1 MAIRVILFH
10 EWNIFTI
17 EITMDNSLT
26 KNIDEVLDLV
36 KEFIRLKPL
45 IKVIV
50 PKNLSRLKERL
61 KQLHPGGEAKVFA
74 DYDLFY
80 RIGLLLQSQRE
91 PLTMGDLGEMLKV
104 PLSTA
109 TRMIDW
115 LVESGFVVRLPDPE
129 DRRVVRVSLSR
140 KGQELYQTITDFIRQ
155 RAGQVL
161 RKFSN
166 DEQANLILLVKKLLK
181 ALEEVIR

>member
-1 MAIRVILFH
+1 
-10 EWNIFTI
+10 
-17 EITMDNSLT
+17 MDNPLT
-26 KNIDEVLDLV
+26 KNVDEVLDLV
-36 KEFIRLKPL
+36 RDFIRLKPL
-45 IKVIV
+45 IKVMV

-61 KQLHPGGEAKVFA
+61 KQLHPGSEGKVFA

-80 RIGLLLQSQRE
+80 RIGLLLQAQRE
-91 PLTMGDLGEMLKV
+91 PLSMGDLGAMLKV

-115 LVESGFVVRLPDPE
+115 LVESGFVVRLPDLQ

-155 RAGQVL
+155 RARQVL
-161 RKFSN
+161 LQFN
-166 DEQANLILLVKKLLK
+166 NEEQVNLIFLIKKLVK
-181 ALEEVIR
+181 AIEEVVK